1 MTSENDKVNNLF
13 FSKEAE
19 KVVQLKEC
27 KRKEVLKLYEHNNNS
42 PYQLMFF
49 TPCLNFRKKNLSFS

>member
-1 MTSENDKVNNLF
+1 MESSPHMFQMTSENDKVNNLF

-27 KRKEVLKLYEHNNNS
+27 KRKEVLKLYEHNHDSLPVNVFHTMS
-42 PYQLMFF
+42 EI
-49 TPCLNFRKKNLSFS
+49 